1 MPRVNERCIEHTPDE
16 YRVNNLQVLSGEEVM
31 ATAQDLNGAKI
42 HCCWIRVDS
51 DECVAI
57 FDYLSRDGE
66 RLLEERGPLPL
77 EKGKYTRFQFGTYKQ
92 ELPLP
97 AMNLRVRIRNNN
109 GHAAIATL
117 YGMSQLQ

>member
-16 YRVNNLQVLSGEEVM
+16 YRVNNLEVPSQQEIM

-42 HCCWIRVDS
+42 HCCWIFVDS
-51 DECVAI
+51 EECTAV
-57 FDYLSRDGE
+57 FDYLSKDGE
-66 RLLEERGPLPL
+66 RHLEERGPLPL
-77 EKGKYTRFQFGTYKQ
+77 EKGKYTRFQFGTYKP

-97 AMNLRVRIRNNN
+97 AMNLRVRIKNNN
-109 GHAAIATL
+109 GHVARATV

>member
-16 YRVNNLQVLSGEEVM
+16 YRVNCVQVAPAREVA

-42 HCCWIRVDS
+42 HCCWIKS
-51 DECVAI
+51 DKSGVVFFE
-57 FDYLSRDGE
+57 YLSRLGDM
-66 RLLEERGPLPL
+66 LLEEIGPFPL
-77 EKGKYTRFQFGTYKQ
+77 DVGRFTRFNFGTYKV

-97 AMNLRVRIRNNN
+97 AMLLRVRIQNTSQET
-109 GHAAIATL
+109 ACICM